1 MFRQDMLLN
10 FYVLKHQ
17 TTFCFFERSCEKMG
31 NVIYLNL
38 EQLSKLS
45 GDETKKIMNY
55 EHFFTYKD
63 IIISLLIFFGLLYVI
78 RLESVTKYFSL
89 VIVAIVWFNPILVQ
103 LFDKHTITVS
113 IVVTQM
119 VMHFLFIPLFLLTLL
134 IISITEKE
142 DRLFCLPII
151 FSVFL
156 VCSKATWL
164 YEYNLLFRVVDIWMI
179 LMILFVRIKNINPEQ
194 LH

>member
-1 MFRQDMLLN
+1 MWENGKRDLPKPWIVKQVEWRWN
-10 FYVLKHQ
+10 
-17 TTFCFFERSCEKMG
+17 EK
-31 NVIYLNL
+31 
-38 EQLSKLS
+38 
-45 GDETKKIMNY
+45 NY

-156 VCSKATWL
+156 VCSQATWL

-179 LMILFVRIKNINPEQ
+179 LMILFVRIKNINPE
-194 LH
+194 

>member
-1 MFRQDMLLN
+1 
-10 FYVLKHQ
+10 
-17 TTFCFFERSCEKMG
+17 
-31 NVIYLNL
+31 
-38 EQLSKLS
+38 
-45 GDETKKIMNY
+45 MNY

-156 VCSKATWL
+156 VCSQATWL

-179 LMILFVRIKNINPEQ
+179 LMILFVRIKKYKS
-194 LH
+194 

>member
-1 MFRQDMLLN
+1 
-10 FYVLKHQ
+10 
-17 TTFCFFERSCEKMG
+17 
-31 NVIYLNL
+31 
-38 EQLSKLS
+38 
-45 GDETKKIMNY
+45 MNY

-156 VCSKATWL
+156 VCSQATWL

-179 LMILFVRIKNINPEQ
+179 LMILFVRIKNINLE
-194 LH
+194 

>member
-1 MFRQDMLLN
+1 
-10 FYVLKHQ
+10 
-17 TTFCFFERSCEKMG
+17 
-31 NVIYLNL
+31 
-38 EQLSKLS
+38 
-45 GDETKKIMNY
+45 MNY

-63 IIISLLIFFGLLYVI
+63 IIISFLIFFGLLYVI

-156 VCSKATWL
+156 VCSQATWL

-179 LMILFVRIKNINPEQ
+179 LMILFVRINNINP
-194 LH
+194 

>member
-1 MFRQDMLLN
+1 
-10 FYVLKHQ
+10 
-17 TTFCFFERSCEKMG
+17 
-31 NVIYLNL
+31 
-38 EQLSKLS
+38 
-45 GDETKKIMNY
+45 MNY

-134 IISITEKE
+134 IISITEIE
-142 DRLFCLPII
+142 VRLFCLPII

-156 VCSKATWL
+156 VCSQATWL

-179 LMILFVRIKNINPEQ
+179 LMILFVRIKNINPE
-194 LH
+194 

>member
-1 MFRQDMLLN
+1 M
-10 FYVLKHQ
+10 
-17 TTFCFFERSCEKMG
+17 
-31 NVIYLNL
+31 
-38 EQLSKLS
+38 S

-156 VCSKATWL
+156 VCSQATWL
-164 YEYNLLFRVVDIWMI
+164 YEYNLLFRVVDSWMI
-179 LMILFVRIKNINPEQ
+179 LMILFVRIKNINPE
-194 LH
+194 

>member
-1 MFRQDMLLN
+1 M
-10 FYVLKHQ
+10 
-17 TTFCFFERSCEKMG
+17 
-31 NVIYLNL
+31 
-38 EQLSKLS
+38 S

-89 VIVAIVWFNPILVQ
+89 VIVAIVWFNPRLVQ

-156 VCSKATWL
+156 VCSQATWL

-179 LMILFVRIKNINPEQ
+179 LMILFVRIKNINPE
-194 LH
+194 

>member
-1 MFRQDMLLN
+1 
-10 FYVLKHQ
+10 
-17 TTFCFFERSCEKMG
+17 
-31 NVIYLNL
+31 
-38 EQLSKLS
+38 
-45 GDETKKIMNY
+45 MNY

-63 IIISLLIFFGLLYVI
+63 IIISLLIFFGLLYVV

-156 VCSKATWL
+156 VCSQATWL

-179 LMILFVRIKNINPEQ
+179 LMILFVRIKNINPE
-194 LH
+194 

>member
-1 MFRQDMLLN
+1 
-10 FYVLKHQ
+10 
-17 TTFCFFERSCEKMG
+17 
-31 NVIYLNL
+31 
-38 EQLSKLS
+38 
-45 GDETKKIMNY
+45 MNY

-156 VCSKATWL
+156 VCSQATWL

-179 LMILFVRIKNINPEQ
+179 LIILFVRIKNINPE
-194 LH
+194 

>member
-1 MFRQDMLLN
+1 
-10 FYVLKHQ
+10 
-17 TTFCFFERSCEKMG
+17 
-31 NVIYLNL
+31 
-38 EQLSKLS
+38 
-45 GDETKKIMNY
+45 MNY

-78 RLESVTKYFSL
+78 SLESVTKYFSL

-156 VCSKATWL
+156 VCSQATWL

-179 LMILFVRIKNINPEQ
+179 LMILFVRIKNINPE
-194 LH
+194 

>member
-1 MFRQDMLLN
+1 
-10 FYVLKHQ
+10 
-17 TTFCFFERSCEKMG
+17 
-31 NVIYLNL
+31 
-38 EQLSKLS
+38 
-45 GDETKKIMNY
+45 MNY

-113 IVVTQM
+113 IVVTQI

-156 VCSKATWL
+156 VCSQATWL

-179 LMILFVRIKNINPEQ
+179 LMILFVRIKNINPE
-194 LH
+194 

>member
-1 MFRQDMLLN
+1 
-10 FYVLKHQ
+10 
-17 TTFCFFERSCEKMG
+17 
-31 NVIYLNL
+31 
-38 EQLSKLS
+38 
-45 GDETKKIMNY
+45 MNY

-156 VCSKATWL
+156 VCSQATWL
-164 YEYNLLFRVVDIWMI
+164 YEYNLLFRVVNIWMI
-179 LMILFVRIKNINPEQ
+179 LMILFVRIKNINPE
-194 LH
+194 

>member
-1 MFRQDMLLN
+1 
-10 FYVLKHQ
+10 
-17 TTFCFFERSCEKMG
+17 
-31 NVIYLNL
+31 
-38 EQLSKLS
+38 
-45 GDETKKIMNY
+45 MNY

-156 VCSKATWL
+156 VCSQASWL

-179 LMILFVRIKNINPEQ
+179 LMILFVRIKNINPE
-194 LH
+194 

>member
-1 MFRQDMLLN
+1 
-10 FYVLKHQ
+10 
-17 TTFCFFERSCEKMG
+17 
-31 NVIYLNL
+31 
-38 EQLSKLS
+38 
-45 GDETKKIMNY
+45 MNY

-156 VCSKATWL
+156 VCSEATWL

-179 LMILFVRIKNINPEQ
+179 LMILFVRIKNINPE
-194 LH
+194 

>member
-1 MFRQDMLLN
+1 
-10 FYVLKHQ
+10 
-17 TTFCFFERSCEKMG
+17 
-31 NVIYLNL
+31 
-38 EQLSKLS
+38 LS

-156 VCSKATWL
+156 VCSEATWL

-179 LMILFVRIKNINPEQ
+179 LMILFVRIKNINPE
-194 LH
+194 

>member
-1 MFRQDMLLN
+1 
-10 FYVLKHQ
+10 
-17 TTFCFFERSCEKMG
+17 
-31 NVIYLNL
+31 
-38 EQLSKLS
+38 
-45 GDETKKIMNY
+45 MNY

-134 IISITEKE
+134 IITITEKE

-156 VCSKATWL
+156 VCSQATWL

-179 LMILFVRIKNINPEQ
+179 LMILFVRIKNINPE
-194 LH
+194 

>member
-1 MFRQDMLLN
+1 M
-10 FYVLKHQ
+10 
-17 TTFCFFERSCEKMG
+17 
-31 NVIYLNL
+31 
-38 EQLSKLS
+38 S

-89 VIVAIVWFNPILVQ
+89 VIVAIVWFNPRLVQ

-119 VMHFLFIPLFLLTLL
+119 VMHFIFVPLFLLTLL

-156 VCSKATWL
+156 VCSQATWL

-179 LMILFVRIKNINPEQ
+179 LMILFVRIKNINPE
-194 LH
+194 

>member
-1 MFRQDMLLN
+1 M
-10 FYVLKHQ
+10 
-17 TTFCFFERSCEKMG
+17 
-31 NVIYLNL
+31 
-38 EQLSKLS
+38 S

-89 VIVAIVWFNPILVQ
+89 VIVAIVWFNPRLVQ

-156 VCSKATWL
+156 VCSQATWL

-179 LMILFVRIKNINPEQ
+179 LMILFVRIKNINLE
-194 LH
+194 

>member
-1 MFRQDMLLN
+1 
-10 FYVLKHQ
+10 
-17 TTFCFFERSCEKMG
+17 
-31 NVIYLNL
+31 
-38 EQLSKLS
+38 
-45 GDETKKIMNY
+45 MNY

-156 VCSKATWL
+156 ACSQATWL

-179 LMILFVRIKNINPEQ
+179 LMILFVRIKNINPE
-194 LH
+194 

>member
-1 MFRQDMLLN
+1 
-10 FYVLKHQ
+10 
-17 TTFCFFERSCEKMG
+17 
-31 NVIYLNL
+31 
-38 EQLSKLS
+38 
-45 GDETKKIMNY
+45 MNY

-89 VIVAIVWFNPILVQ
+89 VIVAIVWFNPRLVQ

-156 VCSKATWL
+156 VCSQTTWL

-179 LMILFVRIKNINPEQ
+179 LMILFVRIKNINPE
-194 LH
+194 

>member
-1 MFRQDMLLN
+1 
-10 FYVLKHQ
+10 
-17 TTFCFFERSCEKMG
+17 
-31 NVIYLNL
+31 
-38 EQLSKLS
+38 
-45 GDETKKIMNY
+45 MNY

-156 VCSKATWL
+156 VCSQATWL

-179 LMILFVRIKNINPEQ
+179 LMILFVRIKI
-194 LH
+194 

>member
-1 MFRQDMLLN
+1 
-10 FYVLKHQ
+10 
-17 TTFCFFERSCEKMG
+17 
-31 NVIYLNL
+31 
-38 EQLSKLS
+38 LS

-89 VIVAIVWFNPILVQ
+89 VIVAIVWFNPRLVQ

-156 VCSKATWL
+156 VCSQATWL

-179 LMILFVRIKNINPEQ
+179 LMILFVRIKNINLE
-194 LH
+194 

>member
-1 MFRQDMLLN
+1 
-10 FYVLKHQ
+10 
-17 TTFCFFERSCEKMG
+17 
-31 NVIYLNL
+31 
-38 EQLSKLS
+38 
-45 GDETKKIMNY
+45 MNY

-89 VIVAIVWFNPILVQ
+89 VIVAIVWFNPRLVQ

-151 FSVFL
+151 VSVFL
-156 VCSKATWL
+156 VCSQATWL

-179 LMILFVRIKNINPEQ
+179 LMILFVRIKNINPE
-194 LH
+194 

>member
-1 MFRQDMLLN
+1 M
-10 FYVLKHQ
+10 
-17 TTFCFFERSCEKMG
+17 
-31 NVIYLNL
+31 
-38 EQLSKLS
+38 S

-119 VMHFLFIPLFLLTLL
+119 VMHFLFISLFLLTLL

-156 VCSKATWL
+156 VCSQATWL

-179 LMILFVRIKNINPEQ
+179 LMILFVRIKNINPE
-194 LH
+194 

>member
-1 MFRQDMLLN
+1 M
-10 FYVLKHQ
+10 
-17 TTFCFFERSCEKMG
+17 
-31 NVIYLNL
+31 
-38 EQLSKLS
+38 S
-45 GDETKKIMNY
+45 GDETKEIMNY

-156 VCSKATWL
+156 VCSQATWL

-179 LMILFVRIKNINPEQ
+179 LMILFVRIKNINPE
-194 LH
+194 

>member
-1 MFRQDMLLN
+1 
-10 FYVLKHQ
+10 
-17 TTFCFFERSCEKMG
+17 
-31 NVIYLNL
+31 
-38 EQLSKLS
+38 
-45 GDETKKIMNY
+45 MNY

-151 FSVFL
+151 FSFFL
-156 VCSKATWL
+156 VCSQATWL

-179 LMILFVRIKNINPEQ
+179 LMILFVRIKNINPE
-194 LH
+194 

>member
-1 MFRQDMLLN
+1 MVCSF
-10 FYVLKHQ
+10 LKEPIVKTLKVYFQ
-17 TTFCFFERSCEKMG
+17 A
-31 NVIYLNL
+31 
-38 EQLSKLS
+38 
-45 GDETKKIMNY
+45 
-55 EHFFTYKD
+55 FTYKD

-156 VCSKATWL
+156 VCSQATWL

-179 LMILFVRIKNINPEQ
+179 LMILFVRIKNINPE
-194 LH
+194 

>member
-1 MFRQDMLLN
+1 
-10 FYVLKHQ
+10 
-17 TTFCFFERSCEKMG
+17 
-31 NVIYLNL
+31 
-38 EQLSKLS
+38 
-45 GDETKKIMNY
+45 MNY

-156 VCSKATWL
+156 VCSQATWL
-164 YEYNLLFRVVDIWMI
+164 YEYNLLFRVVDI
-179 LMILFVRIKNINPEQ
+179 
-194 LH
+194 

>member
-1 MFRQDMLLN
+1 MKR
-10 FYVLKHQ
+10 
-17 TTFCFFERSCEKMG
+17 
-31 NVIYLNL
+31 
-38 EQLSKLS
+38 
-45 GDETKKIMNY
+45 KKIMNY

-156 VCSKATWL
+156 VCSQATWL

-179 LMILFVRIKNINPEQ
+179 LMILFVRIKNINPE
-194 LH
+194 

>member
-1 MFRQDMLLN
+1 
-10 FYVLKHQ
+10 
-17 TTFCFFERSCEKMG
+17 
-31 NVIYLNL
+31 
-38 EQLSKLS
+38 
-45 GDETKKIMNY
+45 MNY

-156 VCSKATWL
+156 VCSQVTWL

-179 LMILFVRIKNINPEQ
+179 LMILFVRIKNINPE
-194 LH
+194 

>member
-1 MFRQDMLLN
+1 
-10 FYVLKHQ
+10 
-17 TTFCFFERSCEKMG
+17 
-31 NVIYLNL
+31 
-38 EQLSKLS
+38 
-45 GDETKKIMNY
+45 MNY

-119 VMHFLFIPLFLLTLL
+119 VMHFIFVPLFLLTLL

-156 VCSKATWL
+156 VCSQATWL

-179 LMILFVRIKNINPEQ
+179 LMILFVRIKNINPE
-194 LH
+194 

>member
-1 MFRQDMLLN
+1 
-10 FYVLKHQ
+10 
-17 TTFCFFERSCEKMG
+17 
-31 NVIYLNL
+31 
-38 EQLSKLS
+38 
-45 GDETKKIMNY
+45 MNY

-156 VCSKATWL
+156 VCSQATWL

-179 LMILFVRIKNINPEQ
+179 LMILFIRIKNINPE
-194 LH
+194 

>member
-1 MFRQDMLLN
+1 
-10 FYVLKHQ
+10 
-17 TTFCFFERSCEKMG
+17 
-31 NVIYLNL
+31 
-38 EQLSKLS
+38 
-45 GDETKKIMNY
+45 MNY

-156 VCSKATWL
+156 VCSQATWL
-164 YEYNLLFRVVDIWMI
+164 YEYNLLFRVVDSWMI
-179 LMILFVRIKNINPEQ
+179 LMILFVRIKNINPE
-194 LH
+194 

>member
-1 MFRQDMLLN
+1 
-10 FYVLKHQ
+10 
-17 TTFCFFERSCEKMG
+17 
-31 NVIYLNL
+31 
-38 EQLSKLS
+38 
-45 GDETKKIMNY
+45 MNY

-156 VCSKATWL
+156 VCSEATWL
-164 YEYNLLFRVVDIWMI
+164 YEYNLLFRVVDVWMI
-179 LMILFVRIKNINPEQ
+179 LMILFVRIKNINPE
-194 LH
+194 

>member
-1 MFRQDMLLN
+1 
-10 FYVLKHQ
+10 
-17 TTFCFFERSCEKMG
+17 
-31 NVIYLNL
+31 
-38 EQLSKLS
+38 
-45 GDETKKIMNY
+45 MNY

-78 RLESVTKYFSL
+78 RMESVTKYFSL

-156 VCSKATWL
+156 VCSQATWL

-179 LMILFVRIKNINPEQ
+179 LMILFVRIKNINPE
-194 LH
+194 

>member
-1 MFRQDMLLN
+1 
-10 FYVLKHQ
+10 
-17 TTFCFFERSCEKMG
+17 
-31 NVIYLNL
+31 
-38 EQLSKLS
+38 
-45 GDETKKIMNY
+45 MNY

-156 VCSKATWL
+156 VCSQATWL
-164 YEYNLLFRVVDIWMI
+164 YEYNLLFRVADIWMI
-179 LMILFVRIKNINPEQ
+179 LMILFVRIKNINPE
-194 LH
+194 

>member
-1 MFRQDMLLN
+1 M
-10 FYVLKHQ
+10 
-17 TTFCFFERSCEKMG
+17 
-31 NVIYLNL
+31 
-38 EQLSKLS
+38 S

-156 VCSKATWL
+156 VCSQATWL

-179 LMILFVRIKNINPEQ
+179 LMILFVRIKNINPE
-194 LH
+194 

>member
-1 MFRQDMLLN
+1 
-10 FYVLKHQ
+10 
-17 TTFCFFERSCEKMG
+17 
-31 NVIYLNL
+31 
-38 EQLSKLS
+38 
-45 GDETKKIMNY
+45 MNY

-156 VCSKATWL
+156 VCSQATWL

-179 LMILFVRIKNINPEQ
+179 LMLLFVRIKNINPE
-194 LH
+194 